1 MRFFKQRRFQK
12 EYNTVKNSKLF
23 DSDWYLKTYPDVVD
37 DNKDPIVHYL
47 KFGWREG
54 RNPGPNFNTSIYTSQ
69 IPECL
74 SKNICP
80 LIHYETHKPK
90 NNQLTEQSCDDIAF
104 SVIIPTY
111 NRCDLLQKAVYSLLA
126 QTHENYEIIIV
137 DDGSDDDTKEMIQKL
152 FAEHINSNKIKYIYT
167 TNSGVCAARNT
178 GLQHA
183 KNDWIAYLDSDN
195 SVFPNFLNTFA
206 KAIKTNSQE
215 NKIFYCMG
223 KTMLGR
229 IIGQDFN
236 FKQLLIGNYIDLG
249 TLVHHKDIF
258 NELGGFDENMTR
270 LVDWEL
276 IVRYTK
282 HHKPMFIK
290 EVCMLYNDSDDQS
303 RITNRCDLCKN
314 IAYAKQVFKT
324 KNII

>member
-37 DNKDPIVHYL
+37 DNTDPVIHYL
-47 KFGWREG
+47 KFGWHEG
-54 RNPGPNFNTSIYTSQ
+54 RNPGPDFNTSIYTSQ
-69 IPECL
+69 MPECL
-74 SKNICP
+74 TKNICP

-90 NNQLTEQSCDDIAF
+90 NIMLKEQSFDDVAF

-111 NRCDLLQKAVYSLLA
+111 NRCELVHKAVYSMLA
-126 QTHENYEIIIV
+126 QTHENFEIIIV
-137 DDGSDDDTKEMIQKL
+137 DDGSTDNTKETIHKL
-152 FAEHINSNKIKYIYT
+152 FAEHIKTNKIKYIYT

-195 SVFPNFLNTFA
+195 SVFPNFLYTFA

-229 IIGQDFN
+229 TIGQEFN
-236 FKQLLIGNYIDLG
+236 FRSLLIGNYIDLG
-249 TLVHHKDIF
+249 TFVHHKEIF
-258 NELGGFDENMTR
+258 NKLGGFDENMTR

-314 IAYAKQVFKT
+314 IAYAKQVFK
-324 KNII
+324 KNRLI